1 MYKTVF
7 VKSGNKGWGVGL
19 TLTPTEQKNKV
30 VSVTGGGIHP
40 VAQQIADLTGCIPC
54 DGFKNSIPEEE
65 TLCAVID
72 CGGTARIGVYPMKRI
87 PTVDVLPSSPSGP
100 LSKHIT
106 EDIFVSGVRP
116 EDVELVENAD
126 LEERQMAAI
135 NHAHKTDAES
145 AAATEKIVTKQEG
158 RESDE
163 EFKERYSKIKE
174 DHAEEQ
180 AKKDSFLVRFSRA
193 IGGVMS
199 TFYQSGRD
207 AVDMLLKN
215 IIPFMA
221 FISMIVGIIN
231 YTGIG
236 DWLAKVLSPLAGS
249 LPGMIVLALI
259 CSIPVLSP
267 ILGPGA
273 VISQVIGV
281 LIGTQIANGSI
292 PVQYALPALF
302 AISAH
307 AGCDFIP
314 VGLSLGEAKP
324 ETVSIGVPAILYSR
338 MLTGFT
344 AVILAWLASFGMY

>member
-7 VKSGNKGWGVGL
+7 VKPGSKGWGVGL
-19 TLTPTEQKNKV
+19 TLVPNEKKNKV

-40 VAQQIADLTGCIPC
+40 VAQQIATLTGCQAC
-54 DGFKNSIPEEE
+54 DGFKNQIPEDE

-87 PTVDVLPSSPSGP
+87 PTVDILPSSPSGP

-116 EDVELVENAD
+116 EDVSVVED
-126 LEERQMAAI
+126 G
-135 NHAHKTDAES
+135 
-145 AAATEKIVTKQEG
+145 AAAPVEPVVEATAAKDEEG
-158 RESDE
+158 RESE
-163 EFKERYSKIKE
+163 TEFKERYSKIKE
-174 DHAEEQ
+174 EHAQEV
-180 AKKDSFLVRFSRA
+180 AKKDGILVRFSRA

-221 FISMIVGIIN
+221 FISMMVGIIN

-236 DWLAKVLSPLAGS
+236 DWLAEVLSPLAGS
-249 LPGMIVLALI
+249 LPGMIVLSLI
-259 CSIPVLSP
+259 CTIPFMSP

-302 AISAH
+302 AINAH

-324 ETVSIGVPAILYSR
+324 ETVAIGVPAILYGR

>member
-1 MYKTVF
+1 MYKSVF
-7 VKSGNKGWGVGL
+7 VSPGNGGWGVGL
-19 TLTPTEQKNKV
+19 TLTPTATKNKV

-40 VAQQIADLTGCIPC
+40 VAQQIADLTGAEAW
-54 DGFKNSIPEEE
+54 DGFKNQVPEEE

-87 PTVDVLPSSPSGP
+87 STVDVLPSSPSGP
-100 LSKHIT
+100 LAKHIT
-106 EDIFVSGVRP
+106 EDIFVSGVKP
-116 EDVELVENAD
+116 ENVK
-126 LEERQMAAI
+126 I
-135 NHAHKTDAES
+135 TDAQG
-145 AAATEKIVTKQEG
+145 AAPAATETATPQQE
-158 RESDE
+158 EKFE
-163 EFKERYSKIKE
+163 EKYAKAKEEHAKE
-174 DHAEEQ
+174 N
-180 AKKDSFLVRFSRA
+180 AKKDGFLVRFSRG
-193 IGGVMS
+193 IGGVMGV
-199 TFYQSGRD
+199 FYQSGRD

-221 FISMIVGIIN
+221 FISMMIGIIN

-236 DWLAKVLSPLAGS
+236 DLIAEVLSPLAGS

-259 CSIPVLSP
+259 CSIPILSP

-302 AISAH
+302 AINAH
-307 AGCDFIP
+307 VGCDFIP

-324 ETVSIGVPAILYSR
+324 ETVQVGVPALLYSR

-344 AVILAWLASFGMY
+344 AVILAYVASFGMY

>member
-1 MYKTVF
+1 MYKSVF
-7 VKSGNKGWGVGL
+7 VEPGNNGWGVGF
-19 TLTPTEQKNKV
+19 TLTPSDKKNKV

-40 VAQQIADLTGCIPC
+40 VAQRIADLTGAEAW
-54 DGFKNSIPEEE
+54 DGFKNQVPEDEM
-65 TLCAVID
+65 LCAVID

-87 PTVDVLPSSPSGP
+87 PTVDILPSSPSGP
-100 LSKHIT
+100 LAKHIT
-106 EDIFVSGVRP
+106 EDIFVSGVKP
-116 EDVELVENAD
+116 ESIKL
-126 LEERQMAAI
+126 
-135 NHAHKTDAES
+135 TDEQAVPQ
-145 AAATEKIVTKQEG
+145 AAAEATVIEEKPAQ
-158 RESDE
+158 SE
-163 EFKERYSKIKE
+163 EKFEEKYAKAKEEHAKE
-174 DHAEEQ
+174 N
-180 AKKDSFLVRFSRA
+180 AKKDGFLVRFSRG
-193 IGGVMS
+193 IGGVMGV
-199 TFYQSGRD
+199 FYQSGRD

-221 FISMIVGIIN
+221 FISMMIGIIN

-236 DWLAKVLSPLAGS
+236 DLIAKVLSPLAGS

-259 CSIPVLSP
+259 CSIPILSP

-302 AISAH
+302 AINAH
-307 AGCDFIP
+307 VGCDFIP

-324 ETVSIGVPAILYSR
+324 ETVQVGVPAILYSR

-344 AVILAWLASFGMY
+344 AVILAYFASFGMY

>member
-7 VKSGNKGWGVGL
+7 VKPGNKGWGVGL
-19 TLTPTEQKNKV
+19 KLTPTDKKNKV

-40 VAQQIADLTGCIPC
+40 VAQQIADLTGGIAC
-54 DGFKNSIPEEE
+54 DGFKNAIPEDEM
-65 TLCAVID
+65 LCAIID

-87 PTVDVLPSSPSGP
+87 PTVDVLSSSPSGP

-116 EDVELVENAD
+116 EDVSQIEDAN
-126 LEERQMAAI
+126 LEDQQIAAI
-135 NHAHKTDAES
+135 NHAHAEDAES
-145 AAATEKIVTKQEG
+145 AAATEKMLAEG
-158 RESDE
+158 RETEE
-163 EFKERYSKIKE
+163 EFRERYSKIKE
-174 DHAEEQ
+174 EHQEEQ
-180 AKKDSFLVRFSRA
+180 AKKDSFLVRFSRG

-207 AVDMLLKN
+207 ALDMLLKN

-236 DWLAKVLSPLAGS
+236 DWLANVLSPLAGS
-249 LPGMIVLALI
+249 LPGMIILALI
-259 CSIPVLSP
+259 CSIPILSP

-302 AISAH
+302 AINAH
-307 AGCDFIP
+307 VGCDFIP

-324 ETVSIGVPAILYSR
+324 ETVAIGVPAILYGR

>member
-7 VKSGNKGWGVGL
+7 VEPGSSGWGIGL
-19 TLTPTEQKNKV
+19 TLTPTDKRNKV

-40 VAQQIADLTGCIPC
+40 VAQQIADLAGVEAW
-54 DGFKNSIPEEE
+54 DGFKNQIPEDEM
-65 TLCAVID
+65 LCAVID

-87 PTVDVLPSSPSGP
+87 PTVDILPSSPSGP
-100 LSKHIT
+100 LAKHIT
-106 EDIFVSGVRP
+106 EDIFVSGVKP
-116 EDVELVENAD
+116 ENIVLKENIAD
-126 LEERQMAAI
+126 RETAGI
-135 NHAHKTDAES
+135 NQRIKSEAES
-145 AAATEKIVTKQEG
+145 IAATEKIITKQAEPN
-158 RESDE
+158 DE
-163 EFKERYSKIKE
+163 EFETKYAKAKEVHAKE
-174 DHAEEQ
+174 N
-180 AKKDSFLVRFSRA
+180 AKKDGFLVRFSRG
-193 IGGVMS
+193 IGGVMGV
-199 TFYQSGRD
+199 FYQSGRD

-221 FISMIVGIIN
+221 FISMMIGIIN

-236 DWLAKVLSPLAGS
+236 DWIAKVLSPLAGS
-249 LPGMIVLALI
+249 LPGMIVLALV

-302 AISAH
+302 AINAH
-307 AGCDFIP
+307 VGCDFIP

-324 ETVSIGVPAILYSR
+324 ETVQVGVPAILYSR
-338 MLTGFT
+338 MFTGFA
-344 AVILAWLASFGMY
+344 AVIIAWVFSFGMY

>member
-7 VKSGNKGWGVGL
+7 VAPGNNGWGVGF
-19 TLTPTEQKNKV
+19 TLTPSDKKNKV

-40 VAQQIADLTGCIPC
+40 VAQRIADLTGAEAW
-54 DGFKNSIPEEE
+54 DGFKNQVPEDEM
-65 TLCAVID
+65 LCAVID

-87 PTVDVLPSSPSGP
+87 PTVDILPSSPSGP
-100 LSKHIT
+100 LAKHIT
-106 EDIFVSGVRP
+106 EDIFVSGVKT
-116 EDVELVENAD
+116 ESIQLSDKQQALEATVVVE
-126 LEERQMAAI
+126 
-135 NHAHKTDAES
+135 ES
-145 AAATEKIVTKQEG
+145 APQQEEKFEDKYAKVK
-158 RESDE
+158 E
-163 EFKERYSKIKE
+163 EHAKEN
-174 DHAEEQ
+174 
-180 AKKDSFLVRFSRA
+180 AKKDGFLVRFSRG
-193 IGGVMS
+193 IGGVMGV
-199 TFYQSGRD
+199 FYQSGRD

-221 FISMIVGIIN
+221 FISMMIGIIN

-236 DWLAKVLSPLAGS
+236 DLIARVLSPLAGS

-259 CSIPVLSP
+259 CSIPILSP

-302 AISAH
+302 AINAH
-307 AGCDFIP
+307 VGCDFIP

-324 ETVSIGVPAILYSR
+324 ETVQVGVPAILYSR

-344 AVILAWLASFGMY
+344 AVILAYFASFGMY

>member
-1 MYKTVF
+1 MYKSVF
-7 VKSGNKGWGVGL
+7 VEPGSSGWGVGL
-19 TLTPTEQKNKV
+19 KLTPSDKKNKV

-40 VAQQIADLTGCIPC
+40 VAQKIADLTGAEAW
-54 DGFKNSIPEEE
+54 DGFKNQVPEDEM
-65 TLCAVID
+65 LCAIID

-106 EDIFVSGVRP
+106 EDIFVSGVKP
-116 EDVELVENAD
+116 ENIKLTESLG
-126 LEERQMAAI
+126 EREIAGVQ
-135 NHAHKTDAES
+135 HAHKADAES
-145 AAATEKIVTKQEG
+145 AAETEKIVTHQE
-158 RESDE
+158 EKFEDKYAKAKE
-163 EFKERYSKIKE
+163 EHAKEN
-174 DHAEEQ
+174 
-180 AKKDSFLVRFSRA
+180 AKKDGFLVRFSRG
-193 IGGVMS
+193 IGGVMGV
-199 TFYQSGRD
+199 FYQSGRD

-221 FISMIVGIIN
+221 FISMMIGIIN

-236 DWLAKVLSPLAGS
+236 DLIAKVLSPLAGS

-259 CSIPVLSP
+259 CSIPILSP

-302 AISAH
+302 AINAH
-307 AGCDFIP
+307 VGCDFIP

-324 ETVSIGVPAILYSR
+324 ETVQVGVPAILYSR

-344 AVILAWLASFGMY
+344 AVILAYFASFGMY

>member
-1 MYKTVF
+1 MYKSVF
-7 VKSGNKGWGVGL
+7 VEPGNNGWGVGF
-19 TLTPTEQKNKV
+19 TLTPSDKKNKV

-40 VAQQIADLTGCIPC
+40 VAQRIADLTGAEAW
-54 DGFKNSIPEEE
+54 DGFKNQVPEDEM
-65 TLCAVID
+65 LCAVID

-87 PTVDVLPSSPSGP
+87 PTVDILPSSPSGP
-100 LSKHIT
+100 LAKHIT
-106 EDIFVSGVRP
+106 EDIFVSGVKP
-116 EDVELVENAD
+116 ESIKLTNEQAAPQAAAEATVAEEKPAESEEKFEEKYAKAKEEHAKENAKRD
-126 LEERQMAAI
+126 
-135 NHAHKTDAES
+135 
-145 AAATEKIVTKQEG
+145 G
-158 RESDE
+158 
-163 EFKERYSKIKE
+163 
-174 DHAEEQ
+174 
-180 AKKDSFLVRFSRA
+180 FLVRFSRG
-193 IGGVMS
+193 IGGVMGV
-199 TFYQSGRD
+199 FYQSGRD

-221 FISMIVGIIN
+221 FISMMIGIIN

-236 DWLAKVLSPLAGS
+236 DLIAKVLSPLAGS

-259 CSIPVLSP
+259 CSIPILSP

-302 AISAH
+302 AINAH
-307 AGCDFIP
+307 VGCDFIP

-324 ETVSIGVPAILYSR
+324 ETVQVGVPAILYSR

-344 AVILAWLASFGMY
+344 AVILAYFASFGMY

>member
-7 VKSGNKGWGVGL
+7 VAPGNNGWGVGF
-19 TLTPTEQKNKV
+19 TLTPSDKKNKV

-40 VAQQIADLTGCIPC
+40 VAQRIADLTGAEAW
-54 DGFKNSIPEEE
+54 DGFKNQVPEEE
-65 TLCAVID
+65 MLCAVID

-87 PTVDVLPSSPSGP
+87 PTVDILPSSPSGP
-100 LSKHIT
+100 LAKHIT
-106 EDIFVSGVRP
+106 EDIFVSGVKP
-116 EDVELVENAD
+116 ESIQLSDKQQAPEATVVVE
-126 LEERQMAAI
+126 
-135 NHAHKTDAES
+135 ES
-145 AAATEKIVTKQEG
+145 APQQEEKFEDKYAKAK
-158 RESDE
+158 E
-163 EFKERYSKIKE
+163 EHAKEN
-174 DHAEEQ
+174 
-180 AKKDSFLVRFSRA
+180 AKKDGFLVRFSRG
-193 IGGVMS
+193 IGGVMGV
-199 TFYQSGRD
+199 FYQSGRD

-221 FISMIVGIIN
+221 FISMMIGIIN

-236 DWLAKVLSPLAGS
+236 DLIAKVLSPLAGS

-259 CSIPVLSP
+259 CSIPILSP

-302 AISAH
+302 AINAH
-307 AGCDFIP
+307 VGCDFIP

-324 ETVSIGVPAILYSR
+324 ETVQVGVPAILYSR

-344 AVILAWLASFGMY
+344 AVILAYFASFGMY

>member
-7 VKSGNKGWGVGL
+7 VAPGNNGWGVGF
-19 TLTPTEQKNKV
+19 TLTPSDKKNKV

-40 VAQQIADLTGCIPC
+40 VAQRIAELTGAEAW
-54 DGFKNSIPEEE
+54 DGFKNQVPEDEM
-65 TLCAVID
+65 LCAVID

-87 PTVDVLPSSPSGP
+87 PTVDILPSSPSGP
-100 LSKHIT
+100 LAKHIT
-106 EDIFVSGVRP
+106 EDIFVSGVKP
-116 EDVELVENAD
+116 ESIQLSDEQQAPETTVVVE
-126 LEERQMAAI
+126 
-135 NHAHKTDAES
+135 ES
-145 AAATEKIVTKQEG
+145 APQQEEKFEDKYAKAK
-158 RESDE
+158 E
-163 EFKERYSKIKE
+163 EHAKEN
-174 DHAEEQ
+174 
-180 AKKDSFLVRFSRA
+180 AKKDGFLVRFSRG
-193 IGGVMS
+193 IGGVMGV
-199 TFYQSGRD
+199 FYQSGRD

-221 FISMIVGIIN
+221 FISMMIGIIN

-236 DWLAKVLSPLAGS
+236 DLIAKVLSPLAGS

-259 CSIPVLSP
+259 CSIPILSP

-302 AISAH
+302 AINAH
-307 AGCDFIP
+307 VGCDFIP

-324 ETVSIGVPAILYSR
+324 ETVQVGVPAILYSR

-344 AVILAWLASFGMY
+344 AVILAYFASFGMY

>member
-7 VKSGNKGWGVGL
+7 VAPGNNGWGVGF
-19 TLTPTEQKNKV
+19 TLTPSDKKNKV

-40 VAQQIADLTGCIPC
+40 VAQRIAELTGAEAW
-54 DGFKNSIPEEE
+54 DGFKNQVPEDEM
-65 TLCAVID
+65 LCAVID

-87 PTVDVLPSSPSGP
+87 PTVDILPSSPSGP
-100 LSKHIT
+100 LAKHIT
-106 EDIFVSGVRP
+106 EDIFVSGVKP
-116 EDVELVENAD
+116 ESIQLSDEQQAPEATVVVE
-126 LEERQMAAI
+126 
-135 NHAHKTDAES
+135 ES
-145 AAATEKIVTKQEG
+145 APQQEEKFEDKYAKAK
-158 RESDE
+158 E
-163 EFKERYSKIKE
+163 EHAKEN
-174 DHAEEQ
+174 
-180 AKKDSFLVRFSRA
+180 AKKDGFLVRFSRG
-193 IGGVMS
+193 IGGVMGV
-199 TFYQSGRD
+199 FYQSGRD

-221 FISMIVGIIN
+221 FISMMIGIIN

-236 DWLAKVLSPLAGS
+236 DLIAKVLSPLAGS

-259 CSIPVLSP
+259 CSIPILSP

-302 AISAH
+302 AINAH
-307 AGCDFIP
+307 VGCDFIP

-324 ETVSIGVPAILYSR
+324 ETVQVGVPAILYSR

-344 AVILAWLASFGMY
+344 AVILAYFASFGMY

>member
-7 VKSGNKGWGVGL
+7 VAPGNNGWGVGF
-19 TLTPTEQKNKV
+19 TLTPSDKKNKV

-40 VAQQIADLTGCIPC
+40 VAQRIAELTGAEAW
-54 DGFKNSIPEEE
+54 DGFKNQIPEDEM
-65 TLCAVID
+65 LCAVID

-87 PTVDVLPSSPSGP
+87 PTVDILPSSPSGP
-100 LSKHIT
+100 LAKHIT
-106 EDIFVSGVRP
+106 EDIFVSGVKP
-116 EDVELVENAD
+116 ESIRLSDQQQAPEATVVVE
-126 LEERQMAAI
+126 
-135 NHAHKTDAES
+135 ES
-145 AAATEKIVTKQEG
+145 APQQEEKFEDKYAKAK
-158 RESDE
+158 E
-163 EFKERYSKIKE
+163 EHAKEN
-174 DHAEEQ
+174 
-180 AKKDSFLVRFSRA
+180 AKKDGFLVRFSRG
-193 IGGVMS
+193 IGGVMGV
-199 TFYQSGRD
+199 FYQSGRD

-221 FISMIVGIIN
+221 FISMMIGIIN

-236 DWLAKVLSPLAGS
+236 DLIAKVLSPLAGS

-259 CSIPVLSP
+259 CSIPILSP

-302 AISAH
+302 AINAH
-307 AGCDFIP
+307 VGCDFIP

-324 ETVSIGVPAILYSR
+324 ETVQVGVPAILYSR

-344 AVILAWLASFGMY
+344 AVILAYFASFGMY

>member
-7 VKSGNKGWGVGL
+7 VAPGNNGWGVGF
-19 TLTPTEQKNKV
+19 TLTPSDKKNKV

-40 VAQQIADLTGCIPC
+40 VAQRIADLTGAEAW
-54 DGFKNSIPEEE
+54 DGFKNQVPEDEM
-65 TLCAVID
+65 LCAVID

-87 PTVDVLPSSPSGP
+87 PTVDILPSSPSGP
-100 LSKHIT
+100 LAKHIT
-106 EDIFVSGVRP
+106 EDIFVSGVKP
-116 EDVELVENAD
+116 ESIQLSDEQQAPEATVVVE
-126 LEERQMAAI
+126 
-135 NHAHKTDAES
+135 ES
-145 AAATEKIVTKQEG
+145 APQQEEKFEDKYAKAK
-158 RESDE
+158 E
-163 EFKERYSKIKE
+163 EHAKEN
-174 DHAEEQ
+174 
-180 AKKDSFLVRFSRA
+180 AKKDGFLVRFSRG
-193 IGGVMS
+193 IGGVMGV
-199 TFYQSGRD
+199 FYQSGRD

-221 FISMIVGIIN
+221 FISMMIGIIN

-236 DWLAKVLSPLAGS
+236 DLIAKVLSPLAGS

-259 CSIPVLSP
+259 CSIPILSP

-302 AISAH
+302 AINAH
-307 AGCDFIP
+307 VGCDFIP

-324 ETVSIGVPAILYSR
+324 ETVQVGVPAILYSR

-344 AVILAWLASFGMY
+344 AVILAYFASFGMY

>member
-1 MYKTVF
+1 MYKSVF
-7 VKSGNKGWGVGL
+7 VEPGNNGWGVGF
-19 TLTPTEQKNKV
+19 TLTPSDKKNKV

-40 VAQQIADLTGCIPC
+40 VAQRIADLTGAEAW
-54 DGFKNSIPEEE
+54 DGFKNQVPEDEM
-65 TLCAVID
+65 LCAVID

-87 PTVDVLPSSPSGP
+87 PTVDILPSSPSGP
-100 LSKHIT
+100 LAKHIT
-106 EDIFVSGVRP
+106 EDIFVSGVKP
-116 EDVELVENAD
+116 ESIKL
-126 LEERQMAAI
+126 
-135 NHAHKTDAES
+135 TDEQAVPQ
-145 AAATEKIVTKQEG
+145 AAAEATVVEEKPAQ
-158 RESDE
+158 SE
-163 EFKERYSKIKE
+163 EKFEEKYAKAKEEHAKE
-174 DHAEEQ
+174 N
-180 AKKDSFLVRFSRA
+180 AKKDGFLVRFSRG
-193 IGGVMS
+193 IGGVMGV
-199 TFYQSGRD
+199 FYQSGRD

-221 FISMIVGIIN
+221 FISMMIGIIN

-236 DWLAKVLSPLAGS
+236 DLIAKVLSPLAGS

-259 CSIPVLSP
+259 CSIPILSP

-302 AISAH
+302 AINAH
-307 AGCDFIP
+307 VGCDFIP

-324 ETVSIGVPAILYSR
+324 ETVQVGVPAILYSR

-344 AVILAWLASFGMY
+344 AVILAYFASFGMY

>member
-1 MYKTVF
+1 MYKSVF
-7 VKSGNKGWGVGL
+7 VAPGNNGWGVGF
-19 TLTPTEQKNKV
+19 TLTPSDKKNKV

-40 VAQQIADLTGCIPC
+40 VAQRIADLTGAEAW
-54 DGFKNSIPEEE
+54 DGFKNQVPEDEM
-65 TLCAVID
+65 LCAVID

-87 PTVDVLPSSPSGP
+87 PTVDILPSSPSGP
-100 LSKHIT
+100 LAKHIT
-106 EDIFVSGVRP
+106 EDIFVSGVKP
-116 EDVELVENAD
+116 ESIQLSDE
-126 LEERQMAAI
+126 Q
-135 NHAHKTDAES
+135 HAPK
-145 AAATEKIVTKQEG
+145 AAADSVIV
-158 RESDE
+158 
-163 EFKERYSKIKE
+163 
-174 DHAEEQ
+174 AEENSTQ
-180 AKKDSFLVRFSRA
+180 QEEKFEEKYAKAKEEHAKENAKKDGFLVRFSRG
-193 IGGVMS
+193 IGGVMGV
-199 TFYQSGRD
+199 FYQSGRD

-221 FISMIVGIIN
+221 FISMMIGIIN

-236 DWLAKVLSPLAGS
+236 DLIAKVLSPLAGS

-259 CSIPVLSP
+259 CSIPILSP

-302 AISAH
+302 AINAH
-307 AGCDFIP
+307 VGCDFIP

-324 ETVSIGVPAILYSR
+324 ETVQVGVPAILYSR

-344 AVILAWLASFGMY
+344 AVILAYFASFGMY